1 MGILDK
7 LFGGGKGGGAGIDVQ
22 TGVEEICALYDDPE
36 AKSEGGLS
44 ITGRQ
49 ANEIRG
55 IGRRLHKGGGKA
67 SMESVRDS
75 VREQV
80 PWAAKNLEAIWA
92 DLPEWKN

>member
-1 MGILDK
+1 MGILDR
-7 LFGGGKGGGAGIDVQ
+7 LFGGNKGAGSGIDVA
-22 TGVEEICALYDDPE
+22 TGVAEICALDDDPE

-49 ANEIRG
+49 ANEIRN
-55 IGRRLHKGGGKA
+55 IGRRLHKAGGKA
-67 SMESVRDS
+67 NMEAVRDG

-92 DLPEWKN
+92 DLPEWKS